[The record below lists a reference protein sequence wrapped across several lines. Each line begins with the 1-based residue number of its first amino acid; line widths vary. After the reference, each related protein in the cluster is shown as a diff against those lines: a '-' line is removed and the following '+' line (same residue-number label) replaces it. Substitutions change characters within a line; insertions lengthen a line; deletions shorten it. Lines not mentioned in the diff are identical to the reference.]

1 MGIKTKV
8 AKICYITVKGL
19 ICQAPAAQI
28 CWKSLKKCVKD
39 ISTEN
44 LPSLA
49 SQTFA
54 LYCGTPFTIVAI
66 GGSICDPDTMR
77 RVKGVAKF
85 DVNFVASPFTG
96 PAYFADS
103 CLVGV
108 ETAMFGEPLPI
119 LGNGPFLLN

>member
-1 MGIKTKV
+1 MGVTTKIAKT
-8 AKICYITVKGL
+8 CYITAKGL

-28 CWKSLKKCVKD
+28 CWKSLTHCFKD

-49 SQTFA
+49 CQTFA
-54 LYCGTPFTIVAI
+54 LYCGTPLTIVAI

-85 DVNFVASPFTG
+85 GINLFTG
-96 PAYFADS
+96 PAYIADS
-103 CLVGV
+103 CLAGV
-108 ETAMFGEPLPI
+108 ETVLFGKSLPI
-119 LGNGPFLLN
+119 LSNGPFLLN